1 MRLEALTD
9 DGKKIWSLLEKFD
22 DFYLAGGTAL
32 ALQIGHR
39 VSVDFD
45 FFSNEKINK
54 NLLSKVKRFFDG
66 FDVRPTI
73 NNSDELTVFI
83 NDTKVTFLKYPFPVI
98 DDFVKL
104 GKINSLSIG
113 EIAATKAYSIGRRG
127 VYKDY
132 VDLYFTILEGRDS
145 LEDVIKKSDKKFG
158 SEFNSRLFL
167 EQLIFMDDIEYV
179 DIRFLKEEVSKEVIL
194 NFFKNKIKELHLDD
208 SEM

>member
-1 MRLEALTD
+1 M
-9 DGKKIWSLLEKFD
+9 
-22 DFYLAGGTAL
+22 
-32 ALQIGHR
+32 
-39 VSVDFD
+39 
-45 FFSNEKINK
+45 
-54 NLLSKVKRFFDG
+54 SKVKRFFDG